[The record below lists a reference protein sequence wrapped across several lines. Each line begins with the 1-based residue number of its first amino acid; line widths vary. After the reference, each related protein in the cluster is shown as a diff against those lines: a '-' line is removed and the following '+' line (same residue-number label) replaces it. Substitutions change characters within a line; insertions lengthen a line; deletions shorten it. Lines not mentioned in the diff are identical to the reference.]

1 MNMDFAN
8 AMRAATQLTRAQKL
22 MEATRLL
29 QSALSGR
36 EVVPSAPPQAPAAKG
51 RAIES
56 RVIDLTADVIEPEVT
71 AAPQSEADIRS
82 EQSQLHTIPAWA
94 ARPRGEALAMLGH
107 AELPRFSLDTLAG
120 ARPRKA
126 LKIPDGAQ
134 YLSRSF
140 AGAAGSRNYK
150 LYIPRRHRAGRRPL
164 LIMLHGGTQ
173 DADDFAAGTRMN
185 ALAEEH
191 GFLVAYPSQSKAANP
206 SLCWNWFTPENQM
219 RARRAIH
226 HCRHH
231 QGHYRHLR
239 CRSGPRIRGGSLRRR
254 RHGGRDGGDLS

>member
-1 MNMDFAN
+1 MNMDFAD
-8 AMRAATQLTRAQKL
+8 AMRAAMDLTRGQKL
-22 MEATRLL
+22 MEATRVL
-29 QSALSGR
+29 QSALLGR
-36 EVVPSAPPQAPAAKG
+36 VPSEPPSEQAPKG
-51 RAIES
+51 RAIEPPT
-56 RVIDLTADVIEPEVT
+56 IDLTADVIEPEVT

-126 LKIPDGAQ
+126 LEIPDGAQ

-150 LYIPRRHRAGRRPL
+150 LYIPHRHHTGRRAL

-173 DADDFAAGTRMN
+173 DADDFGRDPY
-185 ALAEEH
+185 EC
-191 GFLVAYPSQSKAANP
+191 S
-206 SLCWNWFTPENQM
+206 
-219 RARRAIH
+219 RRRAWIS
-226 HCRHH
+226 CR
-231 QGHYRHLR
+231 
-239 CRSGPRIRGGSLRRR
+239 
-254 RHGGRDGGDLS
+254 LSEPVQSRQPLVVLELVYA